1 MFTKK
6 SIIGV
11 IIFLCLF
18 IFMAIGVYYN
28 IFYNLDIEAHK
39 LISTIPISGFWKMVT
54 TMASPIFILLAL
66 VIVVIV
72 ISNKKYG
79 LLLFVNTIFIFLLNQ
94 GLKLI
99 FLRERPFDLMITYE
113 DGYSFPSGHTMM
125 GIAFYG
131 FIIYIIWQMNLSIRM
146 KKIFT
151 VLLIVLMIL
160 ICLSRVYL
168 GVHYLSDVLAGI
180 FISLAYLI
188 VFIKGVKKYVKSL

>member
-18 IFMAIGVYYN
+18 IFMAIGVHYN

-66 VIVVIV
+66 VIIVIV

-131 FIIYIIWQMNLSIRM
+131 FIIYIIWQMNLSIKM

>member
-66 VIVVIV
+66 VIIVIV

-79 LLLFVNTIFIFLLNQ
+79 LLLFINTIFIFLLNQ

-131 FIIYIIWQMNLSIRM
+131 FIIYIIWQMNLSIKM

>member
-131 FIIYIIWQMNLSIRM
+131 FIIYIIWQMNLSIKM

>member
-18 IFMAIGVYYN
+18 IFMAIGVHYN

-66 VIVVIV
+66 VIIVIV

-79 LLLFVNTIFIFLLNQ
+79 LLLFINTIFIFLLNQ

>member
-18 IFMAIGVYYN
+18 IFMAIGVHYN

-66 VIVVIV
+66 VIIVIV

-113 DGYSFPSGHTMM
+113 YGYSFPSGHTMM

-131 FIIYIIWQMNLSIRM
+131 FIIYIIWQMNLSIKM

>member
-18 IFMAIGVYYN
+18 IFMAIGVHYN

-131 FIIYIIWQMNLSIRM
+131 FIIYIIWQMNLSIKM